1 VDIDRCSGV
10 DDIVVLDAADE
21 LMQKLPSLEIKKQE
35 QERKKKQ
42 REEEKQKQKEREKER
57 IIKRLKERGIDNNIS
72 TELDLQ
78 DVEYVGP
85 TTARKLKEI
94 GILSPVDLAVENC
107 EELSVRLNCS
117 EETAVNFITAAQ
129 KLLQEKLVEQDK

>member
-85 TTARKLKEI
+85 TTARKLREL
-94 GILSPVDLAVENC
+94 GITSAVDLAVEDI
-107 EELSVRLNCS
+107 EGLAVKLNCS
-117 EETAVNFITAAQ
+117 EERTVNFIAAAQ
-129 KLLQEKLVEQDK
+129 SLLQEKLGQI